1 MIFLN
6 RNYIFELCQAY
17 LEEFIT
23 KKYNGVMPNEIEG
36 LYQMASGLK
45 FIHEKKMIHR
55 DIKPENVL
63 IYFDGQRACLKIAD
77 LGFTKPLKEDGTH
90 FDLTSGLKV
99 TEYYM
104 APVLLVL
111 RNLNRVC
118 DQSVFSSTPSLLPQA
133 APAVTLPEGTESKAF
148 HQLCKFLRICMFL
161 V

>member
-1 MIFLN
+1 M
-6 RNYIFELCQAY
+6 
-17 LEEFIT
+17 
-23 KKYNGVMPNEIEG
+23 IEG

-45 FIHEKKMIHR
+45 FIHEKKMIYR

-63 IYFDGQRACLKIAD
+63 ISFDGQITCLKIAD
-77 LGFTKPLKEDGTH
+77 LGFTKPLNKDGTH